1 MTVSYPLDD
10 VQVEISVSGGD
21 AVSGFDFPGVFPLN
35 FTFESG
41 LLNSQSFNF
50 VAIDDEEPELQEDVE
65 LTMTVTSGAATL
77 GIQTVVVHI
86 LPSDLTYPVYDIIQ
100 VRGTDNQG
108 VLDSID
114 TACELRGIVHGWN
127 DYPQGL
133 RFTLIDET
141 HGINVFSAVN
151 DYGYDVLE
159 GDSVRVRGVVGQY
172 QGLATIYADT
182 VIYEGSGF
190 PTQEPIQVQE
200 MDEDTESRVVKLKC
214 VRLEDPD
221 EWTNTP
227 PYFDVL
233 VDYGAGQVQIRIDAN
248 TDIFGEE
255 PPLGTFGVTG
265 IGGQADDG
273 APYLD
278 GYTLLPRSLED
289 LTPPVLAA
297 FDLPEVI
304 SVGGA
309 PVFVENESQN
319 AEAYQW
325 SFGNGDFSTEE
336 SPELTYTEGGEYTV
350 FLTASNLST
359 GCSDQTSAT
368 VEVELG
374 DAVVESAALNMEL
387 FPNPANDVVRCRLNG
402 PSDYVVLDVAGRTMD
417 LGQWS
422 KGTQQLDVSK
432 WPQGVYTLRCTTDA
446 GSVQVARFAV
456 KR

>member
-1 MTVSYPLDD
+1 MPTK
-10 VQVEISVSGGD
+10 
-21 AVSGFDFPGVFPLN
+21 A
-35 FTFESG
+35 
-41 LLNSQSFNF
+41 
-50 VAIDDEEPELQEDVE
+50 
-65 LTMTVTSGAATL
+65 
-77 GIQTVVVHI
+77 
-86 LPSDLTYPVYDIIQ
+86 
-100 VRGTDNQG
+100 DN
-108 VLDSID
+108 
-114 TACELRGIVHGWN
+114 
-127 DYPQGL
+127 
-133 RFTLIDET
+133 
-141 HGINVFSAVN
+141 
-151 DYGYDVLE
+151 
-159 GDSVRVRGVVGQY
+159 
-172 QGLATIYADT
+172 
-182 VIYEGSGF
+182 
-190 PTQEPIQVQE
+190 
-200 MDEDTESRVVKLKC
+200 
-214 VRLEDPD
+214 
-221 EWTNTP
+221 
-227 PYFDVL
+227 
-233 VDYGAGQVQIRIDAN
+233 
-248 TDIFGEE
+248 
-255 PPLGTFGVTG
+255 
-265 IGGQADDG
+265 G

-309 PVFVENESQN
+309 PVFVVNESQN

-387 FPNPANDVVRCRLNG
+387 FPNPASDVIRCRLNG